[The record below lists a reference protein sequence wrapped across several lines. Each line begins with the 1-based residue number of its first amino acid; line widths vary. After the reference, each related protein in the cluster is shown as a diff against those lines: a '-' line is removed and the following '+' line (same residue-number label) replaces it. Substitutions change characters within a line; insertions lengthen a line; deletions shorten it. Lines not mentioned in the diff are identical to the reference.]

1 MKGVGK
7 LTFAVVLSFSLWLL
21 PALLPENAPGA
32 LASVSHAQNTGEKKE
47 RKTRKTPAM
56 REKTYKKLSESRE
69 LAEADDYVGALRA
82 LDSLSRQKN
91 LNSYELAQM
100 YNFYGYIHFSQEN
113 YPLALKDYENVLAQ
127 PNLPLG
133 METSTISTVAQL
145 YFTQEDYV
153 RAERQLRRWFTVAEN
168 PGPSPYVL
176 LGQALYQQAEASKDM
191 NKYREAIIPVEKAIS
206 IRIAQGKP
214 PKENWLLLLRVFYFE
229 LGDLDKVEEILVQL
243 LVINPKR
250 DYWVQLSG
258 IYGERDEVDK
268 QLIAYEMVYIQGL
281 LKSSREHVTMAQLYL
296 QSNVP
301 YKAGKVMERGFNSGR
316 IEKTSRNY
324 RLAAQAWTMAQ
335 EDEKAIPALVQAAK
349 LSKDDGELDVRL
361 ANAYFNLRQWRDSI
375 DASRTGIDKG
385 GLKRSDQ
392 ANIMLGMALYNVERY
407 TQAIAAFR
415 VARRDDRS
423 RRMAS
428 QWISHVSNEQKRQ
441 EQLRQ
446 ALAN

>member
-1 MKGVGK
+1 
-7 LTFAVVLSFSLWLL
+7 
-21 PALLPENAPGA
+21 
-32 LASVSHAQNTGEKKE
+32 
-47 RKTRKTPAM
+47 
-56 REKTYKKLSESRE
+56 
-69 LAEADDYVGALRA
+69 
-82 LDSLSRQKN
+82 
-91 LNSYELAQM
+91 
-100 YNFYGYIHFSQEN
+100 
-113 YPLALKDYENVLAQ
+113 
-127 PNLPLG
+127 
-133 METSTISTVAQL
+133 
-145 YFTQEDYV
+145 
-153 RAERQLRRWFTVAEN
+153 
-168 PGPSPYVL
+168 
-176 LGQALYQQAEASKDM
+176 M
-191 NKYREAIIPVEKAIS
+191 NKYREAIVPVEKAIS

-301 YKAGKVMERGFNSGR
+301 YKAGKVMESGFNNGL

-335 EDEKAIPALVQAAK
+335 EDQKAIPALVEAAR

-361 ANAYFNLRQWRDSI
+361 ANAYFNLRQWRESI
-375 DASRTGIDKG
+375 DASRKGIDKG

-392 ANIMLGMALYNVERY
+392 ANILLGMALYNVERY

-423 RRMAS
+423 SRMAS
-428 QWISHVSNEQKRQ
+428 QWINHVSNEQARQ